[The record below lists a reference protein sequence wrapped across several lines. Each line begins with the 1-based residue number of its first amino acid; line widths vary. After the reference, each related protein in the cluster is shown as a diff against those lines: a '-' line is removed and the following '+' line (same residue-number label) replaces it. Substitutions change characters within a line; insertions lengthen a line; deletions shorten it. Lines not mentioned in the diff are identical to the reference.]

1 MAKLLRHTLIVGLND
16 KDTKKQVCNR
26 HRAKKVI
33 MDIVGDCTITD
44 AIGHYTHED
53 GSTVNEK
60 SIKVELLF
68 KADNQVI
75 DYAKRIKKEFN
86 QESVALVKDYIESEL
101 I

>member
-1 MAKLLRHTLIVGLND
+1 
-16 KDTKKQVCNR
+16 
-26 HRAKKVI
+26 

>member
-1 MAKLLRHTLIVGLND
+1 MARMLRHTLYVGLND

-26 HRAKKVI
+26 NTAKKVV
-33 MDIVGDCTITD
+33 MGIVGDCTISD

-53 GSTVNEK
+53 GTDTKEK

-68 KADNQVI
+68 KADNEVLC
-75 DYAKRIKKEFN
+75 YARQIKKALN
-86 QESVALVKDYIESEL
+86 QESIALVKDYIDSEL

>member
-1 MAKLLRHTLIVGLND
+1 MAKLLRHTLLVGLND

-26 HRAKKVI
+26 QRAKNII
-33 MDIVGDCTITD
+33 MDIVGDCTISD
-44 AIGHYTHED
+44 ATGHYTHED

-68 KADNQVI
+68 KADNEVVC
-75 DYAKRIKKEFN
+75 YAKQIKKVLN
-86 QESVALVKDYIESEL
+86 QESIALVKDYIESTL

>member
-26 HRAKKVI
+26 QKAKNII
-33 MDIVGDCTITD
+33 MDIVGDCTISD
-44 AIGHYTHED
+44 ATGHYTHED

-75 DYAKRIKKEFN
+75 DFAKRIKKEFN
-86 QESVALVKDYIESEL
+86 QESIALVKDYIESTL

>member
-1 MAKLLRHTLIVGLND
+1 MTQLLRHTLIVGLND

-26 HRAKKVI
+26 HKAKKVI
-33 MDIVGDCTITD
+33 MDIVGDCTISD

-60 SIKVELLF
+60 AIKVEMLF

-75 DYAKRIKKEFN
+75 CYAKQIKKELN

-101 I
+101 V